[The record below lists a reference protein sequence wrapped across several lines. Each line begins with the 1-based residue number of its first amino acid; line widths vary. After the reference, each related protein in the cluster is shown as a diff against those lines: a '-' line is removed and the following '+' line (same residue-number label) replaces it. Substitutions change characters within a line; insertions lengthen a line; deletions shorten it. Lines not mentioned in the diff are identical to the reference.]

1 MQPLTNVLRERA
13 HALPITAGEVT
24 LDYIFDERAREL
36 YIEEMRH
43 TELVRA
49 AYIMA
54 RLNKSGYSLAT
65 FTDHNWFY
73 DRVMSRNR
81 HYQIGNI
88 GGSIFTIQ
96 PFNVLWPIDVNITT
110 AGEAGWASGSR
121 NQKIGAC

>member
-1 MQPLTNVLRERA
+1 MRKTRCSGLLKAMQPLTNVLRERA

-96 PFNVLWPIDVNITT
+96 PFNVL
-110 AGEAGWASGSR
+110 
-121 NQKIGAC
+121 